1 MKKII
6 VFANT
11 MKKIIVFGKHYEK
24 IHSVRSV
31 CKIIKIILTMTLV
44 EKPKRP
50 SSAYNEAI
58 STKIGL
64 KETEAFKECTRLIRK
79 ESYEFVRFL
88 RSYKVH
94 PFEFAIRSDRGDLRM
109 NIKSFE
115 PF

>member
-1 MKKII
+1 
-6 VFANT
+6 
-11 MKKIIVFGKHYEK
+11 
-24 IHSVRSV
+24 
-31 CKIIKIILTMTLV
+31 MTPV

-94 PFEFAIRSDRGDLRM
+94 PFEFAIRSDRVDLRM
-109 NIKSFE
+109 DNKSIRSFRTDL
-115 PF
+115 PVQLSKLL